1 MEYEFGGQSFKK
13 EIPEN
18 QALAIPD
25 EPAASRYLRKSFTL
39 NSPIQHAVLY
49 ATALGL
55 YEAHINGQ
63 RVGDHVLAPD
73 WTDYRKRVRYQAYD
87 VTALLNRGDNA
98 IGALLGNGWYSGHIG
113 NGGFQ
118 FFGKVPAFLA
128 QLEVTY
134 ADGRAERIVTDA
146 TWKSSPG
153 PILSADF
160 MLGEDYDARL
170 EVKNWDKPG
179 LDETQV
185 GSGRHARRV
194 HPLGSSSHGTGPP
207 NLRA

>member
-1 MEYEFGGQSFKK
+1 M
-13 EIPEN
+13 IAEN
-18 QALAIPD
+18 QTLAIPD
-25 EPAASRYLRKSFTL
+25 DVAAVRYLRKSFAL
-39 NSPIQHAVLY
+39 KAPIQHAVLY

-87 VTALLNRGDNA
+87 VTALLHGGDNA

-118 FFGKVPAFLA
+118 FFGKAPAFLA

-134 ADGRAERIVTDA
+134 ADGRTERIVTDA
-146 TWKSSPG
+146 SWKSHRQP
-153 PILSADF
+153 
-160 MLGEDYDARL
+160 
-170 EVKNWDKPG
+170 
-179 LDETQV
+179 
-185 GSGRHARRV
+185 
-194 HPLGSSSHGTGPP
+194 HPVF
-207 NLRA
+207 